1 MGTAA
6 QSLLSELERLTD
18 EAALAIETATTTQLD
33 VESCDELRQV
43 TSDEVRFQ
51 HKLVSRR
58 N

>member
-1 MGTAA
+1 MGIAA

-18 EAALAIETATTTQLD
+18 EAIETATTTQLD
-33 VESCDELRQV
+33 VESGDELRHV